1 MLQVSYTDLIEIS
14 AEHEGDQDIQVGD
27 LVKTGPNLYPHYTVI
42 AIHGEK
48 VWLRDVQTGMDGLSN
63 LAQCKKING
72 PV

>member
-42 AIHGEK
+42 AIHAEK
-48 VWLRDVQTGMDGLSN
+48 VWLRDVQTGMDGLTN
-63 LAQCKKING
+63 LSRCKRING

>member
-48 VWLRDVQTGMDGLSN
+48 VWLRDVQTLMDGLTN
-63 LAQCKKING
+63 LSRCKRING

>member
-14 AEHEGDQDIQVGD
+14 AQHEGDEDVQVGD

-42 AIHGEK
+42 AIHGDK
-48 VWLRDVQTGMDGLSN
+48 VWVRDVQTLMDGLTN
-63 LAQCKKING
+63 LALCKKING

>member
-48 VWLRDVQTGMDGLSN
+48 VWLRDVQNGMDGLTN
-63 LAQCKKING
+63 LAKCKRING

>member
-14 AEHEGDQDIQVGD
+14 SDHEGDQDIQVGD

-42 AIHGEK
+42 AIHVDK
-48 VWLRDVQTGMDGLSN
+48 VWVRDVQTGMDGLTN
-63 LAQCKKING
+63 LGLCKKING